1 MHIFHGGNGRAV
13 SVRVTSQPSSN
24 HHRWSSFGGFR
35 VSARLK
41 SNSNFKGNTRR
52 LSTGNRGLFLLLGKK
67 AMFFHSAPLSCAI
80 LTKANGECQCL
91 YGKTQPFLLERFFV
105 GRFFGKTAL
114 FFSKRDL
121 FSKKEPAIFLKAT
134 WLILPVVICLSKR
147 LSHACLSISWII
159 QVKLRM
165 AH

>member
-67 AMFFHSAPLSCAI
+67 GHVFSLGSVVLRNLDKGQRGMPVPLWQNPTLFAWTI
-80 LTKANGECQCL
+80 
-91 YGKTQPFLLERFFV
+91 FR
-105 GRFFGKTAL
+105 RAL
-114 FFSKRDL
+114 FWENSPLFFKKRSFFQERTRDFSQSYLVD
-121 FSKKEPAIFLKAT
+121 PA
-134 WLILPVVICLSKR
+134 S
-147 LSHACLSISWII
+147 SHML
-159 QVKLRM
+159 V
-165 AH
+165 